1 MRCQTS
7 VVLCLILCHVC
18 LSYQGGYEQFRDP
31 ALVPRPA
38 PQYYYQNPYE
48 TQYNQYPPTN
58 FAPPR
63 GYDYGNRQYDAYP
76 PEDSSFVEEGAED
89 FQTPDTGTAPAAAS
103 TAPAEPSVV
112 TPQETQEPV
121 SSTASSPTTTSNM
134 DALDIQLAAALE
146 AVKADMISK
155 GKQVLEEQQWTVD
168 VKAVIEQYQHK
179 VSNVYKNIEK
189 LKKDMGDL
197 YRKKQQILNAEIQ
210 KSLTAKLK
218 DSKEDLNTV
227 QTALEKVM
235 NTQAEFEQ
243 SKKDIQGTIDS
254 IYSQLAELKG
264 QATVSGGA
272 APGTTGQDGG
282 GAAAGDAAAG
292 DNNQDSQASSSQ
304 DSQDSSDGADSSA
317 DDTDVVD
324 RKADISSKIDAIKSI
339 VDALNN

>member
-1 MRCQTS
+1 

-89 FQTPDTGTAPAAAS
+89 FQTPAATGTAPAAAS

-121 SSTASSPTTTSNM
+121 SSTAASSPTTTSNM

-272 APGTTGQDGG
+272 GPGTTGE
-282 GAAAGDAAAG
+282 AAAAG
-292 DNNQDSQASSSQ
+292 DNSQDSQAPSSQ
-304 DSQDSSDGADSSA
+304 DSQDSSDGADSA
-317 DDTDVVD
+317 DEDTDVVD

-339 VDALNN
+339 VDALNT